1 MTSVLIQKEHDRSI
15 CTAGREERK
24 GSVSWPDKKAE
35 REDWLGTTEARWEG
49 RSGNQRG
56 GSKNSSKCS
65 TFPGKKWFHVLERP
79 SQRGNVETIT
89 DTRGKEDQDK
99 KEMKTEGRGVIFLFG
114 I

>member
-1 MTSVLIQKEHDRSI
+1 MSSSRKSMIDPFAQLAERR
-15 CTAGREERK
+15 GRAPSHGQTKRQ
-24 GSVSWPDKKAE
+24 

-65 TFPGKKWFHVLERP
+65 TYPGKKWFHVLERP